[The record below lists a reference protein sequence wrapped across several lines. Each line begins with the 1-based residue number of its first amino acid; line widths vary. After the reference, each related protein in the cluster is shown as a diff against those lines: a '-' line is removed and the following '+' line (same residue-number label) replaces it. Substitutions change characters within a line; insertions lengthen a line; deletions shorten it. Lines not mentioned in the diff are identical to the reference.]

1 MLFFSVH
8 LKINVIKIK
17 NNFNLI
23 NKILPLSCKFASDS
37 YVAIDDNK
45 LCGLVTLKPQEKN
58 SQSWRISKLF
68 LIENSYDI
76 GRQLVSFAIAKYGAM
91 GANTFTV
98 KVDDQNEELIELFSK
113 GCGFRAC
120 SSEQLWKMEEI
131 KVSGPSLDRG
141 FFRPFKNSDASAV
154 AGLYNEL
161 IYPHFRY
168 SLAKN
173 SEEFENILFKGLHST
188 SYFKYVLED
197 SSKHSIKGYFCI
209 ETDDNFNFILDIDL
223 VTAFDEYLPDVINFS
238 LSQLFMR
245 RKRFNFYIRNKKY
258 QVNGSKIEK
267 YLKDNNFEKIKT
279 QVVLVKDYYKRIQEN
294 EKYTKPA
301 IAFSEINRKPAF
313 KI

>member
-1 MLFFSVH
+1 MAKIRNLALRDISK
-8 LKINVIKIK
+8 LKKTISMISTFNGSDSDFGYRCCVP
-17 NNFNLI
+17 FPVNLI

-141 FFRPFKNSDASAV
+141 FFRPFKNS
-154 AGLYNEL
+154 EL
-161 IYPHFRY
+161 TCNP
-168 SLAKN
+168 
-173 SEEFENILFKGLHST
+173 
-188 SYFKYVLED
+188 
-197 SSKHSIKGYFCI
+197 SS
-209 ETDDNFNFILDIDL
+209 
-223 VTAFDEYLPDVINFS
+223 V
-238 LSQLFMR
+238 
-245 RKRFNFYIRNKKY
+245 
-258 QVNGSKIEK
+258 
-267 YLKDNNFEKIKT
+267 
-279 QVVLVKDYYKRIQEN
+279 
-294 EKYTKPA
+294 
-301 IAFSEINRKPAF
+301 
-313 KI
+313 